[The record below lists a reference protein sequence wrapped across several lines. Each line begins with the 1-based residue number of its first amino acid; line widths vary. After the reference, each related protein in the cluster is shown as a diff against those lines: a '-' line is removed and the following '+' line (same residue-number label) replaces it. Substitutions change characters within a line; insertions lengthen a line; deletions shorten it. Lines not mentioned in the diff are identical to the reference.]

1 MAKENGN
8 HFKFWETKLKN
19 TKTKKND
26 NEGKYNIKKS
36 RKAMI
41 SKLEDAVT
49 VNCTP
54 PSSSSAWEFSISN
67 NFEKVGAHQS
77 EKSL

>member
-1 MAKENGN
+1 MGDKTQ
-8 HFKFWETKLKN
+8 KYKN
-19 TKTKKND
+19 KKND
-26 NEGKYNIKKS
+26 NEGKYDIKKR

-54 PSSSSAWEFSISN
+54 PSSSSAWESSISN